1 MKNKKMMFCVIS
13 ILVLALTVSAI
24 VYATSDNKGAL
35 LGQIFKQYKVDQR
48 GSGGKVY
55 ESEDITITE
64 DEIQYYKAM
73 YSLDGVSKSDEEIK
87 KKLIKDRL
95 LLKEAE
101 KAGVTLTDEE
111 VKYNMEQTREGLHKS
126 DETLFISFLENAGM
140 TEEEYWEKAFPV
152 YKKAYI
158 IGKYKKFYLKE
169 KFRENNASLKD
180 EDFNTEFAEYYS
192 QYCEELYQEYIK
204 THP

>member
-1 MKNKKMMFCVIS
+1 MKNKKMMICVIS

-24 VYATSDNKGAL
+24 VFATSDNKGAL
-35 LGQIFKQYKVDQR
+35 LGQIFKQYKVDQKD
-48 GSGGKVY
+48 SGGKVY
-55 ESEDITITE
+55 ESEDIIITE
-64 DEIQYYKAM
+64 DQLQYYKAM

-87 KKLIKDRL
+87 KKLITDML
-95 LLKEAE
+95 LLEEAE
-101 KAGVTLTDEE
+101 KAGITLTDEE

-158 IGKYKKFYLKE
+158 IGKYKKFYLEE